1 MKRILPVCAL
11 ALVLSCQ
18 GGPEP
23 RSSVPPLPDK
33 GPPLTYAQL
42 LERSRTL
49 AANATAAFYADN
61 WPVLEET
68 AIKLEQSAAYLARAE
83 DVPAKHKDTL
93 PTISA
98 DLAKL
103 SRELKDAAKGK
114 EVDKT
119 NEVMKKVNLKV
130 REMRLADGP

>member
-1 MKRILPVCAL
+1 MRRTLPICTL

-18 GGPEP
+18 AGPEQ
-23 RSSVPPLPDK
+23 RSSVPSLPDK

-42 LERSRTL
+42 LERCRTL

-103 SRELKDAAKGK
+103 SRELKEAARGK

-119 NEVMKKVNLKV
+119 NEVMKKINLKV
-130 REMRLADGP
+130 REMRLADG